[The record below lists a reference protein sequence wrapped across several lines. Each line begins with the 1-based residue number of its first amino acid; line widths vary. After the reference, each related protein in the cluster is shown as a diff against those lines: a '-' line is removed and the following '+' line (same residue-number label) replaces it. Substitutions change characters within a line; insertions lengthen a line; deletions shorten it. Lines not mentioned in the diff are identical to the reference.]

1 MDDDSPYDIS
11 VAFDCDGRGI
21 DESEIHRAVRATL
34 RQQDC
39 PSATISVAVVG
50 DRRMAS
56 LNEQYRDH
64 QGPTDV
70 LSFDLGDERVD
81 GEVVISLDTARRE
94 SEARGH
100 SLAGELLLYAV
111 HGTLHLLGFDDG
123 TEAEARR
130 MRAEQ
135 ERILTTLGFP
145 GIVGGDAP

>member
-34 RQQDC
+34 QQQDC
-39 PSATISVAVVG
+39 PSATISVAVVS

-70 LSFDLGDERVD
+70 LSFDLGDDRVD

-123 TEAEARR
+123 TEAEAHR
-130 MRAEQ
+130 MREEQ
-135 ERILTTLGFP
+135 ERILTTLGFS